1 MPKFHLGAQVS
12 IDRPVDDVRAFFA
25 DANGPVI
32 WDRSVSKV
40 ICDSSDLFVVGAKFA
55 TIGPFR
61 GGREGKRSEYQV
73 IAVGDDE
80 SKVELVNSSTFK
92 SAVWTMRLVP
102 KGNSTNV
109 ECEMDMSTDLLRAPI
124 GLLLK
129 LNSQAIATDLQFLK
143 RAIENGEVA
152 KR

>member
-1 MPKFHLGAQVS
+1 MPQFRFDAKVL
-12 IDRPVDDVRAFFA
+12 IDRPLAQVRAFFA
-25 DANGPVI
+25 DANSPVH

-40 ICDSSDLFVVGAKFA
+40 ICASSDSFAVGAKFA

-80 SKVELVNSSTFK
+80 SKIELLGSPIFK
-92 SAVWTMRLVP
+92 SAVWTTRLAA
-102 KGNSTNV
+102 KGSATNV
-109 ECEMDMSTDLLRAPI
+109 ECSMDLSTDLLHAPI
-124 GLLLK
+124 ALLLK
-129 LNSQAIATDLQFLK
+129 LNAKAIATDLQFLK

>member
-1 MPKFHLGAQVS
+1 MPQFHFAEEVF
-12 IDRPVDDVRAFFA
+12 IDRSPDQVRAFFA
-25 DANGPVI
+25 DVNCLVL

-40 ICDSSDLFVVGAKFA
+40 IWDSSTPFAVGARFA
-55 TIGPFR
+55 TIGPSR

-73 IAVGDDE
+73 VAVDGDE
-80 SKVELVNSSTFK
+80 GKVALVNSPIFK
-92 SAVWTMRLVP
+92 SAIWTMRFAAKDSGTIV
-102 KGNSTNV
+102 G
-109 ECEMDMSTDLLRAPI
+109 CEMAMSTDLLRAPI

-129 LNSQAIATDLQFLK
+129 LNAKAIATDLQFLK